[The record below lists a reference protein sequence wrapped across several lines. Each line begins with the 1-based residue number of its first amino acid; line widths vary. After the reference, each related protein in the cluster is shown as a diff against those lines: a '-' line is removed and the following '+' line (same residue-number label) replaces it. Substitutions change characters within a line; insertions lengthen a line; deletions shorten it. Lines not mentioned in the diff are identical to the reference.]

1 LSSLVLIYV
10 YVQTE
15 QNHVYLGSRVNPLLL
30 PVLLNNQMHNKV
42 NTINIIY
49 IAMAMEKSIESIMS
63 ALIHE
68 VNQRRVIL
76 TSVLPLLCRQV
87 DLDGLPGIKRETR
100 LLNRE
105 IAADI
110 THCQKI
116 HLGIPRRGLAFN
128 VNYISLCG

>member
-1 LSSLVLIYV
+1 MSSLVLIYV